1 MTELSIP
8 SQDSFQATPP
18 MWPMSLIVPITLTLL
33 LLAFFTTLELPIY
46 VHGAGTPRGTAWVVL
61 ISYAIAVCTWMWVET
76 KATWYARAPIDQPQA
91 WFRRHLKRLPIFIVC
106 FIVVGYGIRMIG
118 FTVVGFRYRFNFQ
131 SILGLM
137 FFYESI
143 KAALLYCCWLG
154 LAFGVLSFARMRQQT
169 EHLLAT
175 QKTLVEAKL
184 AQLKGQLRPHFLFNA
199 LNTISSLM
207 QVDVPRAD
215 RMLTQLG
222 DLLRANLNASERN
235 TVPLNEELQLLRLY
249 AAIMQERF
257 TGRITVEWNIDANAT
272 AAWVPT
278 MLLQPLLENAFKH
291 GVERNS
297 GSDRIVVS
305 AQRTDDTLRISIR
318 NSNSALGETYTEGL
332 GLGNCRE
339 RLRLLYSDTATL
351 ALTNGAG
358 VTASVTMPWT
368 GNG

>member
-1 MTELSIP
+1 
-8 SQDSFQATPP
+8 
-18 MWPMSLIVPITLTLL
+18 MSLIVPITVTLL

-46 VHGAGTPRGTAWVVL
+46 VHGPGTPRGTAWVVL
-61 ISYAIAVCTWMWVET
+61 ISYTIAVCAWMWVET
-76 KATWYARAPIDQPQA
+76 KASWYARTSIDQPQA
-91 WFRRHLKRLPIFIVC
+91 WFRIHLKRLPVFIVC

-118 FTVVGFRYRFNFQ
+118 FTIVGFRYRFNFQ

-184 AQLKGQLRPHFLFNA
+184 AQLQGQLRPHFLFNA

-222 DLLRANLNASERN
+222 DLLRANLTASERN
-235 TVPLNEELQLLRLY
+235 TVPLSEELQLLRLY

-257 TGRITVEWNIDANAT
+257 TGRITVQWNIDANAS

-291 GVERNS
+291 GVERNP
-297 GSDRIVVS
+297 GADHIVVTVRR
-305 AQRTDDTLRISIR
+305 ADNRLHIAIR
-318 NSNSALGETYTEGL
+318 NSNSILAQTYTEGL

-339 RLRLLYSDTATL
+339 RLQLLYGDNASF
-351 ALTNGAG
+351 ALTNGEG
-358 VTASVTMPWT
+358 VTASVTMPWP